1 MVHYVTL
8 SSGNGHPYAAK
19 MRSINQNSTPRT
31 LPNFRNLGV
40 LLRIVLVVNG
50 ACLIAAALKSA
61 SIAQT
66 LQEFTGMVALAEPVL
81 VVSLLMLM
89 LANPWLGQLNYYLGA
104 GLVLILESA
113 ITLSIYFLGISIYG
127 AGDAGPW
134 RYELFCVL
142 LTAALLA
149 YFDLRNRALS
159 PALSEARL
167 QALQA
172 RIRPH
177 FLFNSINAVLS
188 LIRSDAKR
196 AEMALEDL
204 ADLYRV
210 LMADSRELSTLRDE
224 VDLCRGYLSL
234 EKLRLGGR
242 LQVEWHIDNMPED
255 AKIPALVL
263 QPLLENAVYHGI
275 EPRTE
280 PGVISIN
287 IYLSNDQVHAV
298 LRNPYRRDGGHRV
311 GNKMAVQ
318 NIRERLSLHFD
329 VEASF
334 TATERSGS
342 YEVHIVIPYL
352 RAEK

>member
-1 MVHYVTL
+1 
-8 SSGNGHPYAAK
+8 
-19 MRSINQNSTPRT
+19 MRSINQNLTPRT

-40 LLRIVLVVNG
+40 LLRIVLLVNG
-50 ACLIAAALKSA
+50 ACLIAAALKST
-61 SIAQT
+61 SVAQT
-66 LQEFTGMVALAEPVL
+66 LQEFTSMVSLAEPVL
-81 VVSLLMLM
+81 IMSLLILM
-89 LANPWLGQLNYYLGA
+89 LANPWLGRLNYYLGA

-113 ITLSIYFLGISIYG
+113 ITLSIYFLGIDIYG
-127 AGDAGPW
+127 QGDAGPW
-134 RYELFCVL
+134 RYELFSVL
-142 LTAALLA
+142 LTTALLA

-188 LIRSDAKR
+188 LIRSDTKR
-196 AEMALEDL
+196 AEIALEDL

-224 VDLCRGYLSL
+224 VDLCRRYLSL
-234 EKLRLGGR
+234 EELRLGGR
-242 LQVEWHIDNMPED
+242 LQVEWHIENMPED
-255 AKIPALVL
+255 AKIPPPVL

-287 IYLSNDQVHAV
+287 IYLSNNQVHAV
-298 LRNPYRRDGGHRV
+298 LRNPYRRDGSHHV

-334 TATERSGS
+334 AATERSGF